1 MAIRILAI
9 VWIVVLGVFVYDVAE
24 QLVEARV
31 KQIERIG

>member
-1 MAIRILAI
+1 MIRALAL

-24 QLVEARV
+24 QVVEARL

>member
-9 VWIVVLGVFVYDVAE
+9 VWIVVLGVFVYDVAA
-24 QLVEARV
+24 QIQDARV